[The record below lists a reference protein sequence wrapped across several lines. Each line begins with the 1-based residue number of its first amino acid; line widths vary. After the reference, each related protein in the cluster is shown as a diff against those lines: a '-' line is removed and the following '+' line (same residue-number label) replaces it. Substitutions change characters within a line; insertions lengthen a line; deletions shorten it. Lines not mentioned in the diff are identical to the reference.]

1 MNRVPEPP
9 PAQGMRVEWPA
20 IPAQVRLAFEHWAGS
35 RAVAAISQ
43 PSGFSPG
50 VAARLR
56 LADGRRMF
64 VKAVGPSPK
73 ADSPVD
79 EPILWITLLACV
91 AKRLRTGALTQLW
104 WGGLRSNLG
113 AADRGIYRRCRECTN
128 QRARERYYRS
138 PEVLESE
145 RARSRRDM
153 RALRLRRRLQAA
165 APVDG

>member
-9 PAQGMRVEWPA
+9 VAQGMRVEWPA

-64 VKAVGPSPK
+64 VKAVGPSPN
-73 ADSPVD
+73 AESPAIHRRGARIVS
-79 EPILWITLLACV
+79 TLPESVPVPPA
-91 AKRLRTGALTQLW
+91 ALVT
-104 WGGLRSNLG
+104 
-113 AADRGIYRRCRECTN
+113 
-128 QRARERYYRS
+128 
-138 PEVLESE
+138 
-145 RARSRRDM
+145 
-153 RALRLRRRLQAA
+153 RRR
-165 APVDG
+165 